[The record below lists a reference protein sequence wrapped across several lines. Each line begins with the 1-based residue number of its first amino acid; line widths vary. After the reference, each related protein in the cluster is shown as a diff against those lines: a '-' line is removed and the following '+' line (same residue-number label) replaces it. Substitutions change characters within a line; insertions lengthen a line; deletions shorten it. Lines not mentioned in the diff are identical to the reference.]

1 VAELRAA
8 IKSSGTVADLTNTH
22 GMSLVPMPL
31 NRYALSTPVRRV
43 RDYRAELLAAVDD
56 LPPLPLVLDRLMKL
70 LRDASSSASQI
81 AALIEK
87 DVVLSGSV
95 LRCVNSAY
103 YGLQSNVSSIRHAVT
118 LLGFS
123 TVRNLAMAFSMRTM
137 VTGAGVPPRSLYSRY
152 SQHSLSCALVSQFL
166 AEHAPVANAEAAFAA
181 GLFHDVGKLLMMT
194 TFPELQTEVQERFES
209 GGTYEGAE
217 TEMLGITH
225 SEVSRIVLERW
236 QLPAHIQAAA
246 ACHHRPEEA
255 AAAGAEELPLAQ
267 VVHAADLFVNE
278 YGLQIQ
284 PTKRV
289 DAFPADRA
297 FEDIGLRQKKPE
309 ILEKF
314 QKEYEG
320 IRSLL

>member
-1 VAELRAA
+1 
-8 IKSSGTVADLTNTH
+8 
-22 GMSLVPMPL
+22 
-31 NRYALSTPVRRV
+31 
-43 RDYRAELLAAVDD
+43 
-56 LPPLPLVLDRLMKL
+56 MKL
-70 LRDASSSASQI
+70 LRDGDSPSSRI

-103 YGLQSNVSSIRHAVT
+103 YGLQSTVSSIRHAVT

-137 VTGAGVPPRSLYSRY
+137 VTGARVPPRSLYSRY

-166 AEHAPVANAEAAFAA
+166 VEQAPVENGDAAFVT
-181 GLFHDVGKLLMMT
+181 GLFHDVGKLLIMT
-194 TFPELQTEVQERFES
+194 AFPELQAQIQERFEA
-209 GGTYEGAE
+209 GGTFEEAE
-217 TEMLGITH
+217 AEALQVTH
-225 SEVSRIVLERW
+225 SEASRIVLERW
-236 QLPAHIQAAA
+236 QLPVHIQEAV
-246 ACHHRPEEA
+246 ACHHRPAEA
-255 AAAGAEELPLAQ
+255 PAATDPDAFTLAQ

-284 PTKRV
+284 PTKRA

-297 FEDIGLRQKKPE
+297 FDDIGLRHRKPDV
-309 ILEKF
+309 LEKF

-320 IRSLL
+320 IRTLL